1 MITDQATFSFLIDFD
16 NQLSNYFHFINKF
29 AFYFLD
35 ILQLERSYPD
45 LHAHR
50 VESIGQLI
58 GQIHSWMI
66 QNIEKGVLQPEL
78 LSGQYEKTA
87 HLIWMNISFWMTQ
100 QKVLGKKDSEEG
112 LFKEQIWSQLVP
124 LFTDN
129 GMLEFEAIILPQL
142 QNFTNAKKYKIST
155 PE

>member
-1 MITDQATFSFLIDFD
+1 
-16 NQLSNYFHFINKF
+16 
-29 AFYFLD
+29 
-35 ILQLERSYPD
+35 
-45 LHAHR
+45 
-50 VESIGQLI
+50 
-58 GQIHSWMI
+58 
-66 QNIEKGVLQPEL
+66 
-78 LSGQYEKTA
+78 
-87 HLIWMNISFWMTQ
+87 MTQ